1 MNPLGFPAL
10 VTESLAKQIAESIG
24 SAIVEGRLKV
34 NERLPTEEELARQ
47 FGVSRPTIREAL
59 KRLAAQKLILSRRG
73 PSGGTFVN
81 RLSLEEVGST
91 LATYS
96 TLLVSIG
103 EFDLAEIAQ
112 ARAELERVCAR
123 LAAAHRGEEHLA
135 TMAAELE
142 AQRNPKLP
150 DVEFCASDVRFH
162 RALVDASGNR
172 FLQFLM
178 YAVIEAVQ
186 PAANLLSWRFRERQA
201 IARFHAEIVAGVARR
216 DGEGAS
222 AAMAA
227 LAEYLASKYE
237 EAHEWRR
244 KGSQPGT
251 YHHGRPRRG
260 RPPCEKSFP
269 RECATSICRA
279 SAAPRPW
286 RSPKLHC
293 RCQDRP
299 KF

>member
-1 MNPLGFPAL
+1 MNLGFPAL
-10 VTESLAKQIAESIG
+10 VTESLAKQIAENIG
-24 SAIVEGRLKV
+24 SAIIEGRLKV

-112 ARAELERVCAR
+112 ARFELERVCAR
-123 LAAAHRGEEHLA
+123 LAAVNREESHLGI
-135 TMAAELE
+135 MKAELE
-142 AQRNPKLP
+142 AQRNAKIS

-162 RALVDASGNR
+162 RALVDSTGNR

-186 PAANLLSWRFRERQA
+186 PAANLLSWRFRERKA
-201 IARFHAEIVAGVARR
+201 IAQFHQEIVDSVTRR
-216 DGEGAS
+216 DADAAS
-222 AAMAA
+222 AAVTG
-227 LAEYLASKYE
+227 LAVYLGGKYE
-237 EAHEWRR
+237 EAHAWRAVR
-244 KGSQPGT
+244 QKKAVED
-251 YHHGRPRRG
+251 GR
-260 RPPCEKSFP
+260 
-269 RECATSICRA
+269 
-279 SAAPRPW
+279 
-286 RSPKLHC
+286 
-293 RCQDRP
+293 
-299 KF
+299 